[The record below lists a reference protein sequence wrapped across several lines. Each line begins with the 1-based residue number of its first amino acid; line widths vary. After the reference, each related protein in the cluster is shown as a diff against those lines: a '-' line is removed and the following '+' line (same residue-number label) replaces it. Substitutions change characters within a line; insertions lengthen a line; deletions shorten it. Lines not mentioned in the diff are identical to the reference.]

1 VTIPFVHLADVH
13 LGRLQASGLSG
24 DQVAQRRL
32 DALKTLRRCLQH
44 VQETQI
50 PLLLI
55 AGDLF
60 EHNTVSKATVLEV
73 RDFLGDLT
81 KTKVFIAAGNHD
93 YAAPDSFYRTLR
105 WPDNV
110 HLFLD
115 DWDSVRVEELGVTV
129 HGCGFREP
137 EMTVPALRDY
147 VAGGENADTLHVVLL
162 HAEYVSGATSA
173 SVYLPVSQADLEASQ
188 ADYVALGH
196 FHTPQLLWQADEKV
210 RAAYSG
216 ALEPVSFS
224 EEGAHGYLLGELERG
239 GARVV
244 LIPAAARQYRHLR
257 VDISGME
264 TMEALT
270 EAAKGALT
278 GVDRSDLVR
287 LVLCGEREPDFE
299 IDFNRLQELG
309 GDHFAFFVRDE
320 TVAGYDLEAL
330 AQGYSARAVFVRR
343 LRDRLDEAPPEEKP
357 LLRQA
362 LKIGLDALAGR
373 EVRLP

>member
-1 VTIPFVHLADVH
+1 MTIPFVHLADVH

-32 DALKTLRRCLQH
+32 DALMTLRRCLQH
-44 VQETQI
+44 VQEAQI

-81 KTKVFIAAGNHD
+81 KTKVFIVAGNHD
-93 YAAPDSFYRTLR
+93 YAATDSFYRTLR

-115 DWDSVRVEELGVTV
+115 DWDSVRLDELGVTV
-129 HGCGFREP
+129 HGCGFQEP
-137 EMTVPALRDY
+137 DVSVPVLRDY
-147 VAGGENADTLHVVLL
+147 VAGSENADMLHVVLL
-162 HAEYVSGATSA
+162 HGEYVSGAASS
-173 SVYLPVSQADLEASQ
+173 SVYLPVSQADLETSQ

-196 FHTPQLLWQADEKV
+196 YHTPKFLWQVDDKV

-216 ALEPVSFS
+216 ALEPVWFS
-224 EEGAHGYLLGELERG
+224 EEGPHGYFLGELERG
-239 GARVV
+239 GARVE
-244 LIPAAARQYRHLR
+244 LIPVAARQYRHLR
-257 VDISGME
+257 VDITGMD
-264 TMEALT
+264 TMEAVT
-270 EAAKGALT
+270 EAAKGLLAEVP
-278 GVDRSDLVR
+278 GNDLVR

-309 GDHFAFFVRDE
+309 SDHFAFFVRDE
-320 TVAGYDLEAL
+320 TVVSYDLERL

-343 LRDRLDEAPPEEKP
+343 LRERLEQATPEEEP
-357 LLRQA
+357 LIRQA